1 MSLQITK
8 QKMGIFA
15 SIIMGFIFVEDR
27 YTKNS
32 VIEERLDTI
41 ITTLQLRDNIN
52 FLENSR
58 NIIQSEIERLES
70 TLDMY
75 NAKMV
80 NQGGNLS
87 ISDTQRV
94 DDLKLDLEDKQG
106 ELRATNSA
114 IGTIRM
120 SISPL

>member
-8 QKMGIFA
+8 QRMGIFA

-52 FLENSR
+52 FLENSK

-94 DDLKLDLEDKQG
+94 DDLKLDLKDKKG

>member
-32 VIEERLDTI
+32 DIEERLDTI

>member
-8 QKMGIFA
+8 QRMGIFA

-52 FLENSR
+52 FLENSK

-94 DDLKLDLEDKQG
+94 DDLKLDLKDKQG